1 MPDDFSSADLAA
13 IEAQTQAIGHHLF
26 ANLSDTRPRIWNR
39 RWWDDRMMAWSMQD
53 ESLKVQL
60 FRFVDVL
67 PMLSSPDSVTEHLH
81 EYLETVQ
88 DKLPM
93 AVRVA
98 LGVARRTPFTRAA
111 VARAARLSAQ
121 DFARRF
127 IAGENSRQVLRAA
140 KKERGLRRG
149 FTLDI
154 LGEAVIS
161 ESEAEKYFRAY
172 IDLLEA
178 VTPEVQSWP
187 ADALIDED
195 DRGPIP
201 RVNLSV
207 KLSAL
212 DSQFDALD
220 HEGTT
225 RRAGDR
231 LKELFRAARRLGAF
245 INVDMESY
253 DKKDLT
259 LHVFKT
265 VLGEPEFRDWTDV
278 GIVIQC
284 YLESAQTDLIDL
296 RNWSYSR
303 G

>member
-1 MPDDFSSADLAA
+1 
-13 IEAQTQAIGHHLF
+13 
-26 ANLSDTRPRIWNR
+26 
-39 RWWDDRMMAWSMQD
+39 MMAWSMQD
-53 ESLKVQL
+53 ESPGTTL
-60 FRFVDVL
+60 RFVVDAG
-67 PMLSSPDSVTEHLH
+67 SADRTEHLH

-88 DKLPM
+88 DS
-93 AVRVA
+93 RRWRGR
-98 LGVARRTPFTRAA
+98 LGVASPPPFTRAA

-127 IAGENSRQVLRAA
+127 IAGENARQVLRAA

-161 ESEAEKYFRAY
+161 EVEAERYFRAY

-187 ADALIDED
+187 ADSLIDED
-195 DRGPIP
+195 ARAPIP

-225 RRAGDR
+225 RRRRSLKNCSAPAGWGR
-231 LKELFRAARRLGAF
+231 SSM
-245 INVDMESY
+245 DMESY
-253 DKKDLT
+253 DKKD
-259 LHVFKT
+259 
-265 VLGEPEFRDWTDV
+265 
-278 GIVIQC
+278 
-284 YLESAQTDLIDL
+284 
-296 RNWSYSR
+296 
-303 G
+303 